1 MVWPLP
7 PCRTCPRCSGWR
19 GSRNSSG
26 QSGLYGS
33 HDIPDLCEPCFFDE
47 EAETEERGTNNLP
60 DTLARYRENVR
71 FTRET

>member
-1 MVWPLP
+1 MVWPHQEFK
-7 PCRTCPRCSGWR
+7 TCPRCCGWR

-47 EAETEERGTNNLP
+47 EAETEEKGTNNLP
-60 DTLARYRENVR
+60 ETLERYRENVR
-71 FTRET
+71 LSKF